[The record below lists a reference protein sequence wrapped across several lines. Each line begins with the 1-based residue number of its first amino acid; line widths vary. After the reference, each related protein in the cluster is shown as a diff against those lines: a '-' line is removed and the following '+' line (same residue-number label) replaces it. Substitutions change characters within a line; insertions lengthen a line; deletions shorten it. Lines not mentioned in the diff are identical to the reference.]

1 VLRSYNHYSQ
11 IKRIIILGKGLG
23 QVNYEMSMEHLVPD
37 CKEVLPKD
45 GVMSK
50 QHGTHLQELPM
61 ARAGII
67 LSNQERMIVWD
78 DNL

>member
-1 VLRSYNHYSQ
+1 
-11 IKRIIILGKGLG
+11 
-23 QVNYEMSMEHLVPD
+23 MSMEHLVPD